1 MPGVLKN
8 IDYRDPVVRYRG
20 QKIVDN
26 LKKLTS
32 QSEVQ
37 LELAVDVYYSLYL
50 PLPVLEELDRV
61 SIASTDHYEVIKTAL
76 NDYEFRK
83 LRYYTVAD
91 AFASVAIGT
100 LFLFNFLEELKTE
113 EERRGQ
119 LGAGKSSGRPQE
131 QPKEEGEG
139 EGNKSRDLR
148 SSVKNALKK
157 TTEYAETIKELQ
169 YFVQGYRAG
178 VGHTLD
184 LDEDVT
190 TTLKLVKNTD
200 IKNILKFLTRI
211 PDIRSIMRK
220 RKLVYQR
227 GEIEGYS
234 TGSDVERIAPTELAY
249 PSIYLYTKI
258 AENKLLIYNKV
269 LYMSMGPIYVLLDKS
284 GSMDGNKILWAKAT
298 ALALFMRCRSERR
311 PFYIRFFDSEP
322 YKLMRVRVNAKP
334 SEVLKV
340 IEYIASIRNGGGTDI
355 SKSIITACNDV
366 IKIRSRE
373 LSDLIIITDGEDRI
387 AKSLV
392 RKSLAYA
399 KVRLVS
405 VMIMGENSDLREVSY
420 KYLKVTRLSEKEML
434 NVVEAGE

>member
-8 IDYRDPVVRYRG
+8 VDYQDPVVRYRG

-26 LKKLTS
+26 LKKLIP

-50 PLPVLEELDRV
+50 PLPIVEEFDKV
-61 SIASTDHYEVIKTAL
+61 SFANIDHYEVIKTAL

-100 LFLFNFLEELKTE
+100 LFLFNLFEELKTE
-113 EERRGQ
+113 EERSGQ
-119 LGAGKSSGRPQE
+119 LGVGKSSGKPQE
-131 QPKEEGEG
+131 KPKDEGEG
-139 EGNKSRDLR
+139 EGDKSRDLR
-148 SSVKNALKK
+148 NSVRNALKK
-157 TTEYAETIKELQ
+157 TSEYAETIKELQ
-169 YFVQGYRAG
+169 HFVQGYRAG

-184 LDEDVT
+184 LDEDVL
-190 TTLKLVKNTD
+190 TTLKLVRNTD
-200 IKNILKFLTRI
+200 IRNILRFLTRV
-211 PDIRSIMRK
+211 PDVRSVMK
-220 RKLVYQR
+220 KKKLLYQR
-227 GEIEGYS
+227 GEVEGYA
-234 TGSDVERIAPTELAY
+234 TGSDIERIVPTELAY

-258 AENKLLIYNKV
+258 AENKLLVYNKV

-322 YKLMRVRVNAKP
+322 YKLMKVRVNAKP
-334 SEVLKV
+334 SEVLSV

-366 IKIRSRE
+366 IKLRSKE

-399 KVRLVS
+399 KARLIS
-405 VMIMGENSDLREVSY
+405 VMIMGDNSDLKEVSY
-420 KYLKVTRLSEKEML
+420 RYLKVTRLSEKEIL
-434 NVVEAGE
+434 NVVEASD